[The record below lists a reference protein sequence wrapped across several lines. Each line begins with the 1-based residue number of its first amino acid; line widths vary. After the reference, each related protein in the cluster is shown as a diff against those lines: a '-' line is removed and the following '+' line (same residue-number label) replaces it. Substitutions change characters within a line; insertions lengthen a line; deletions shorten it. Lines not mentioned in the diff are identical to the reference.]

1 VAGWRAGTLAIWVRS
16 ERRRRRASLL
26 ALAVLCGLAFGVAAT
41 AVAGARRTAS
51 SFDRLRRVTE
61 AYDVGIAIDAP
72 GSSPDAPAHDH
83 YDDATIRRIEALPQ
97 LARYTT
103 ATAYIASSS
112 PDWEFALYAP
122 EDATLGD
129 GIEKARLLRG
139 RVPASDRADEVA
151 INEAAVDQ
159 AHVDIGSVLHLKTLS
174 PAQRMQMLTG
184 DRHAFDHGFR
194 GPELAL
200 KVVGV
205 ARGTADVVGRPS
217 PSMFATEAFDRT
229 YRGRVAYSTRLIL
242 ARWAPGVTADQF
254 ETALHRITNNRLG
267 DFAAA
272 TEDRPARNAA
282 GALADGLWV
291 FALVAAMASIVTVG
305 FAVSR
310 HAAFAEADQYA
321 LTSLGFT
328 RSQRVGGIVAGA
340 APIALGGAAL
350 AVLVSFAASAL
361 MPVGIAHRIEPDPG
375 VQLDST
381 VAVAVFVVV
390 IVVVAFAA
398 TLGALAATRRAAA
411 RSRAQRA
418 PALASSLAAGGTP
431 PVVTTGVRL
440 AFDRRPPALP
450 VRSALVGV
458 GAAVV
463 VAVAS
468 MTFAASLDRLATHPA
483 RWGYGWDLQLDAS
496 PDNMA
501 RVVHEL
507 GANPDL
513 AGVGIFS
520 SNFTEIDGTGT
531 RAYGLEDTRGA
542 IGYALR
548 SGKQPVAADEVVI
561 GPRTAR
567 LDHLQVGDTVRLAV
581 CPCGREGAKV
591 RTSAVRVVGVALF
604 PEDDA
609 GNFDDALG
617 FSGAG
622 FARHVPEGDPPRLAV
637 QLAPRRNLET
647 VAAALAERYPGQLSR
662 YSYPTRPG
670 DVENLTDLRRFPI
683 ALALFTALLGLAALA
698 NVLVTTTRRRRAEFA
713 TLRTMGL
720 TPRQTYTCVM
730 WQSLSVAIAA
740 LIVGVPVGIVLGAR
754 FWAAVSSRV
763 DVATDAARPLAAL
776 LVMTG
781 AALLVAAGAGL
792 TIGSRAARI
801 RPAEALRR
809 E

>member
-1 VAGWRAGTLAIWVRS
+1 
-16 ERRRRRASLL
+16 
-26 ALAVLCGLAFGVAAT
+26 VLCGLAFGVAAT

-61 AYDVGIAIDAP
+61 AYDAGIAIDAP
-72 GSSPDAPAHDH
+72 GAFPDTHARDR
-83 YDDATIRRIEALPQ
+83 YDNSTIHRIEALPQ
-97 LARYTT
+97 IVQFTT
-103 ATAYIASSS
+103 ATAYVASSS

-122 EDATLGD
+122 EDTTFGNAV
-129 GIEKARLLRG
+129 EKERVLRG
-139 RVPASDRADEVA
+139 RAPASDRADEVA

-159 AHVDIGSVLHLKTLS
+159 AHVDVGSVLHLKTLS
-174 PAQRMQMLTG
+174 PRQRMQMLTG
-184 DRHAFDHGFR
+184 DQHAFDHGFR

-205 ARGTADVVGRPS
+205 MRGSQDVVGRPS
-217 PSMFATEAFDRT
+217 PSILATPAFDRT
-229 YRGRVAYSTRLIL
+229 YRGRVAYSARLIL
-242 ARWAPGVTADQF
+242 ARYAPGVTADQF

-291 FALVAAMASIVTVG
+291 FALVAAIASIVTVG

-310 HAAFAEADQYA
+310 HAALAEADQYA

-328 RSQRVGGIVAGA
+328 RWQRAGGIVAA
-340 APIALGGAAL
+340 TAPIALGGAAL
-350 AVLVSFAASAL
+350 AVVVSVAASAL
-361 MPVGIAHRIEPDPG
+361 MPVGIARRIEPDPG
-375 VQLDST
+375 VRVDIT
-381 VAVAVFVVV
+381 VAVAVFVIV
-390 IVVVAFAA
+390 IAVVAFAA
-398 TLGALAATRRAAA
+398 LLGALAATRRAGA
-411 RSRAQRA
+411 RARAQRA

-458 GAAVV
+458 GAAIV

-468 MTFAASLDRLATHPA
+468 MTFAASLDRLASHPA
-483 RWGYGWDLQLDAS
+483 RWGYGWDLMLDTS
-496 PDNMA
+496 PDTMN
-501 RVVHEL
+501 RVVREL
-507 GANPDL
+507 AANPDL
-513 AGVGIFS
+513 AGVSIFS
-520 SNFTEIDGTGT
+520 SSFTDVDDTGT
-531 RAYGLEDTRGA
+531 RAYGLEDTHGA

-567 LDHLQVGDTVRLAV
+567 LHHLHVGDTVRIAV
-581 CPCGREGAKV
+581 CPCDGEGGQA
-591 RTSAVRVVGVALF
+591 RASDVRVVGVALF

-622 FARHVPEGDPPRLAV
+622 FARHVGEADGPRFAL
-637 QLAPRRNLET
+637 QLAPGRRLQT
-647 VAAALAERYPGQLSR
+647 VAATLAQRYPGQLSR

-754 FWAAVSSRV
+754 FWATVSSRV
-763 DVATDAARPLAAL
+763 DVATDAARPLVAL
-776 LVMTG
+776 LVVTG